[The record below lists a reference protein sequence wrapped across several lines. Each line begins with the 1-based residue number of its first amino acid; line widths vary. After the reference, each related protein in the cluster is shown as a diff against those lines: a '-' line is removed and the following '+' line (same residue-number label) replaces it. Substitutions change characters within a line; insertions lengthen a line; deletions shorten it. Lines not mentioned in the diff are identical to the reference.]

1 MKTRTNYVSNSSSSS
16 FVVIPDDVARQSHK
30 IAPSLLKSHVDSVK
44 SVFMN
49 HASSY
54 VHENVEWNGFLD
66 GETRF
71 DWQTCNYHD
80 MESKW
85 NWLVL
90 SAYYGGNE
98 SDLGRTIEFCLLLDG
113 YLKDIGLNA
122 TIDWDAV
129 EKCVRKSDAYI
140 DHQSIDAE
148 RTFREVNSIGI
159 TEWLFNGSCY
169 VKNDNDNG

>member
-16 FVVIPDDVARQSHK
+16 FVVIPDDVARQSYG
-30 IAPSLLKSHVDSVK
+30 ISPSLLKSHVDSVK

-49 HASSY
+49 HTSSY
-54 VHENVEWNGFLD
+54 DYENGEWNGFLD
-66 GETRF
+66 GETKF
-71 DWQTCNYHD
+71 GWQTCNYHD

-90 SAYYGGNE
+90 SAHYGGSE
-98 SDLGRTIEFCLLLDG
+98 FDSVRTIEFCLLLDG

-129 EKCVRKSDAYI
+129 EKCVDNLDAYI
-140 DHQSIDAE
+140 DHQSIDAAQ
-148 RTFREVNSIGI
+148 TFAEVNSIGI
-159 TEWLFNGSCY
+159 TEWLSNSSCY
-169 VKNDNDNG
+169 IKNGNDNG